1 MEWRVTENKRF
12 KESFSVMYVLE
23 KKKSSERLNVRTN
36 GQIGSKRTNIVV
48 RFTEIYKWFYTYMAA
63 HDTTQLIFAIIDVN
77 DR

>member
-1 MEWRVTENKRF
+1 VEWRVTEN
-12 KESFSVMYVLE
+12 SVLKKVFLSCMFQ
-23 KKKSSERLNVRTN
+23 KKKIVGKIK

-48 RFTEIYKWFYTYMAA
+48 RFKEIYKWFYTYMAA